1 MICFVIFK
9 HRTLFYRRRASV
21 KNVRVKSNLTKRRYE
36 VLKKAITLV
45 IGNSDVDYVL
55 TDVNCQITVLFTD
68 KDRVF

>member
-21 KNVRVKSNLTKRRYE
+21 KNVRVKSDLTKRWYE

-45 IGNSDVDYVL
+45 NGDVDYVL